1 MRILITS
8 SSLLSA
14 KGTHHL
20 RLEEHEILE
29 FPGPLRSNELL
40 KVLHDIDHLDGY
52 VCGDDEIILPVIL
65 RLKELK
71 IDLISKYGVGLD
83 KIDLKQAEN
92 HGIEVRNCAGVNSRT
107 VAEHTLSML
116 LFWAKA
122 YQSNVVEK
130 GFNSWTRSISRDI
143 RGLKMV
149 IIGMGNVGSEFA
161 DLSLNLGMEVSYFD
175 PAVSCEKIQRI
186 SSLRE
191 ISKAEVISIH
201 APLNKN
207 THGMINQTLLKD
219 FQGVILNT
227 SRASIISEPAL
238 IDWLNSHKEN
248 TLITDVLYEEPPK
261 PNHWMLNHRQVVIT
275 PHVGSRSFECIERQ
289 ANMALDNLGL

>member
-14 KGTHHL
+14 KGSHHL
-20 RLEEHEILE
+20 RLQEHDILE
-29 FPGPLRSNELL
+29 FPGPLNSEELL
-40 KVLHDIDHLDGY
+40 KVLQDVDHLDGY

-83 KIDLKQAEN
+83 KIDLKQAAN

-116 LFWAKA
+116 FFWAKA
-122 YQSNVVEK
+122 YQCNVLEK
-130 GFNSWTRSISRDI
+130 GFTSWTRAISRDVK
-143 RGLKMV
+143 GLKMV
-149 IIGMGNVGSEFA
+149 IIGMGNVGREFA
-161 DLSLNLGMEVSYFD
+161 DLSLNLGIEVSYFD
-175 PAVSCEKIQRI
+175 PAVSSEEIQRI
-186 SSLRE
+186 SSLSE
-191 ISKAEVISIH
+191 ISKVEVISIH
-201 APLNKN
+201 APLNKH
-207 THGMINQTLLKD
+207 TRGMINHTVLKE

-227 SRASIISEPAL
+227 TRASIISESAL
-238 IDWLNSHKEN
+238 IDWLNSHKGN

-261 PNHWMLNHRQVVIT
+261 PNHWMLNHQQVVIT